1 MREEVETNIMEN
13 KTVTMG
19 KSLTF
24 ILSEPMDIII
34 QIRFVLWTGFQAHSE
49 GGNDGKEINL
59 KELW

>member
-34 QIRFVLWTGFQAHSE
+34 QIRFVLWTGF
-49 GGNDGKEINL
+49 
-59 KELW
+59 